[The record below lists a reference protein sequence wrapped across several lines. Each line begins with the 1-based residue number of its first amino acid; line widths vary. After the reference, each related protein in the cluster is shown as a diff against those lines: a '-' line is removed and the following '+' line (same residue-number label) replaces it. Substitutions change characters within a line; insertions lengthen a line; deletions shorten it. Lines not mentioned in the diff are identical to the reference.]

1 MDDQAKL
8 LSIGQFARASGL
20 SAKALRHYDAVGLL
34 PPAQVEPGSGY
45 RRYHPDQLSTARLV
59 RRLRGL
65 DLPVAEVRRLVDLRL
80 ADPSALAR
88 ALAEHRR
95 RLEARLIRMQ
105 RQMHDLD
112 HLVSDKEWKPMRDNE
127 EPVLDKAVQRKV
139 AAALFNH
146 VWTLLEKEDRTEAE
160 DAEMIHAAHASTY
173 HWMMCGEPVNRAR
186 GEWQCSRVYAVL
198 GLAGPAMFHARKVLM
213 ICERESIADF
223 DLAFA
228 YEALARA
235 SAVAGDGAEA
245 ARWAELARGA
255 CAEIAQDDDREIV
268 LADLETIPAGA

>member
-1 MDDQAKL
+1 MDDRAPL

-34 PPAQVEPGSGY
+34 RPAVVIPGSGY
-45 RRYHPDQLSTARLV
+45 RRYHPDQLTTARLV

-65 DLPVAEVRRLVDLRL
+65 DLPVAQVSLLLDLQE
-80 ADPSALAR
+80 ADPGAMTTAL
-88 ALAEHRR
+88 LEHRR
-95 RLEARLIRMQ
+95 RLEARLVRMQ

-112 HLVSDKEWKPMRDNE
+112 HLVTGKERETMPNDE
-127 EPVLDKAVQRKV
+127 EPVLDKAAQRRV

-146 VWTLLEKEDRTEAE
+146 VWTLLEKDDRTEAE
-160 DAEMIHAAHASTY
+160 DAEMIHAAHASTC

-186 GEWQCSRVYAVL
+186 SEWQCSRVYAVL
-198 GLAGPAMFHARKVLM
+198 GRAEPAMYHARKVLM

-255 CAEIAQDDDREIV
+255 CAQIADDDDRELV
-268 LADLETIPAGA
+268 LADLQTIPAGA

>member
-1 MDDQAKL
+1 MSDQARL

-34 PPAQVEPGSGY
+34 TPAKVEAGSGY
-45 RRYHPDQLSTARLV
+45 RRYHPDQLVTARLV

-65 DLPVAEVRRLVDLRL
+65 DLPVAEVRRLLDLRS
-80 ADPSALAR
+80 AGPDALAG
-88 ALAEHRR
+88 ALAGHRR
-95 RLEARLIRMQ
+95 RLEARLVRMQ

-112 HLVSDKEWKPMRDNE
+112 HLTSDLEWKSMRDDE
-127 EPVLDKAVQRKV
+127 QPGLDRAAQRKV
-139 AAALFNH
+139 AVALFNH
-146 VWTLLEKEDRTEAE
+146 VWTLLEVEDRSEAQ

-198 GLAGPAMFHARKVLM
+198 GLAGPAGFHARKVLM
-213 ICERESIADF
+213 ICEREGIADF

-245 ARWAELARGA
+245 LRWAELARGA
-255 CAEIAQDDDREIV
+255 CAQIAEDDDREIV
-268 LADLETIPAGA
+268 LADLETIPAGG